1 MKKNPRFWVIIK
13 MQQAVIAY
21 GCHVFPK
28 KDEVFM
34 FQKGDLVTY
43 GCKGVCVIKDVTTLN
58 MAGIPKDRLYYEMQL
73 LHDAGSK
80 IFTPVEH
87 EASRSVMRPVLSGE
101 EAERL
106 LGRLES
112 LKAEWIPDDRAREA
126 YYREAINH
134 SDAEGM
140 LAIIRSLHL
149 RRKERMAQGRKLTA
163 MDSKYLRM
171 AEDNLYTEI
180 SLALQIPL
188 NEAAQQIG
196 SQIARLDETIKT
208 V

>member
-1 MKKNPRFWVIIK
+1 
-13 MQQAVIAY
+13 
-21 GCHVFPK
+21 
-28 KDEVFM
+28 M

-43 GCKGVCVIKDVTTLN
+43 GCKGVCVIKDVTTLK

-80 IFTPVEH
+80 IFTPVDH
-87 EASRSVMRPVLSGE
+87 EASKSVMRPVLSAG
-101 EAERL
+101 EAEVL
-106 LGRLES
+106 LGRLEF
-112 LKAEWIPDDRAREA
+112 LKEEWIPDDRAREA
-126 YYREAINH
+126 HYREAINH
-134 SDAEGM
+134 SDAEKM
-140 LAIIRSLHL
+140 LAMIRLLHF

-180 SLALQIPL
+180 ALAFQIPM
-188 NEAAQQIG
+188 NEAAAQVED
-196 SQIARLDETIKT
+196 QIARLDETIRT

>member
-1 MKKNPRFWVIIK
+1 
-13 MQQAVIAY
+13 
-21 GCHVFPK
+21 
-28 KDEVFM
+28 M

-43 GCKGVCVIKDVTTLN
+43 GCKGVCVIKDVTTLK

-80 IFTPVEH
+80 IFTPVDH
-87 EASRSVMRPVLSGE
+87 EASKSVMRPVLSAG
-101 EAERL
+101 EAEVL
-106 LGRLES
+106 LGRL
-112 LKAEWIPDDRAREA
+112 
-126 YYREAINH
+126 
-134 SDAEGM
+134 
-140 LAIIRSLHL
+140 IRLLHF

-180 SLALQIPL
+180 ALAFQIPM
-188 NEAAQQIG
+188 NEAAAQVED
-196 SQIARLDETIKT
+196 QIARLDETIRT

>member
-1 MKKNPRFWVIIK
+1 
-13 MQQAVIAY
+13 
-21 GCHVFPK
+21 
-28 KDEVFM
+28 M

-43 GCKGVCVIKDVTTLN
+43 GCKGVCVIKDVTTLK

-73 LHDAGSK
+73 LHDIGSK
-80 IFTPVEH
+80 IFTPVDH
-87 EASRSVMRPVLSGE
+87 EASRSVMRPVLSAD
-101 EAERL
+101 EAEALLERL
-106 LGRLES
+106 DS
-112 LKAEWIPDDRAREA
+112 LKEEWIPDDRAREA
-126 YYREAINH
+126 HYREAINR
-134 SDAEGM
+134 SDAESM

-149 RRKERMAQGRKLTA
+149 RRRERMAQGRKLTA

-180 SLALQIPL
+180 SLALQMPL

-196 SQIARLDETIKT
+196 ERIARLDETIKA